1 MVFELTIAIVVGIV
15 IGGVGVFIFLKRKPS
30 ETMGCI
36 NIDRSDPD
44 GPYLFLELS
53 GSISEL
59 SGKDYAKF
67 KVKNKDY
74 ISPK

>member
-1 MVFELTIAIVVGIV
+1 MLVELAIATVVGMV
-15 IGGVGVFIFLKRKPS
+15 IGGLVTFIFLKRKPS

-53 GSISEL
+53 GSVSEL

-67 KVKNKDY
+67 KVKNNNY